1 MKLIW
6 KVMLSMLAG
15 AGIFAFGAMASAANF
30 NLAGCTAKKFKV
42 TAYYSP
48 VKGQRFYYRGN
59 YKDEV
64 TLNGF

>member
-15 AGIFAFGAMASAANF
+15 AGIFAFGAMASATNF

-48 VKGQRFYYRGN
+48 VK
-59 YKDEV
+59 
-64 TLNGF
+64 